1 MLSITE
7 CSWKP
12 FPLCGVLPKW
22 MQLLITCKC
31 APYKGAAVYSWCQRQ
46 DWLIGIKAE
55 CSLHTLK
62 HAYFSLRSGVFPRCN
77 ICKNSSL
84 LHCCFSTMLCFP
96 VHQPNWT
103 YSYCSSC
110 VAPSSRLRINFPRRA
125 YRSVLH
131 GCFACGEIHFP
142 HAVFKH
148 E

>member
-12 FPLCGVLPKW
+12 SLCEESWLSGCNCWLPAN
-22 MQLLITCKC
+22 
-31 APYKGAAVYSWCQRQ
+31 APYKGTAVYSWWERQ
-46 DWLIGIKAE
+46 EGWSQYRQNAA
-55 CSLHTLK
+55 STLWSMHILVQDLVFLYTIFVRTLLYCIVASQK
-62 HAYFSLRSGVFPRCN
+62 CFFFSVCN
-77 ICKNSSL
+77 QL
-84 LHCCFSTMLCFP
+84 G
-96 VHQPNWT
+96 WT
-103 YSYCSSC
+103 YCRSR

-142 HAVFKH
+142 CAVFKH